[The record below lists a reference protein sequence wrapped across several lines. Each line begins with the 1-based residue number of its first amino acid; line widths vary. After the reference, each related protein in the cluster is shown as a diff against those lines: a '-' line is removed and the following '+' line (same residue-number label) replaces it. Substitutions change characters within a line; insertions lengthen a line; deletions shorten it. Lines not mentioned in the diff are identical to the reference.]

1 MGFNLK
7 ESRID
12 ALSFG
17 SKLLGEFPDIFRGA
31 YPVEHKV
38 DNVYKERL
46 EQQGHCPSHEEGVD
60 SLSCDVA
67 DIIAADI
74 ATHACVHQQH
84 EVRDAAE
91 DKVAEPIQLFEDKR
105 EKVKM
110 KYRKE
115 QHQRKPFMKATFQSY
130 LEKIE
135 SPLQSKEFSRYVLA
149 LAFDDEKLL
158 DFGNGI
164 QEIPGPVNPAAIGGY
179 NLGIGIILLLILPFS
194 AHQFSS
200 SELLLSR

>member
-1 MGFNLK
+1 MGFDFK
-7 ESRID
+7 ESRIN

-17 SKLLGEFPDIFRGA
+17 SKLLGEFPDIFRCA
-31 YPVEHKV
+31 YPEEHKV

-46 EQQGHCPSHEEGVD
+46 EQQGHCPSHEQGVD
-60 SLSCDVA
+60 SLPGDIS
-67 DIIAADI
+67 DIITADI
-74 ATHACVHQQH
+74 ATHTCVHQQH

-91 DKVAEPIQLFEDKR
+91 NKVAKPIQLFEDKR

-115 QHQRKPFMKATFQSY
+115 QHKDKPLMKATFQSY

-135 SPLQSKEFSRYVLA
+135 SPLQGKKFSWNILSF
-149 LAFDDEKLL
+149 AFNDEKLL

-164 QEIPGPVNPAAIGGY
+164 Q
-179 NLGIGIILLLILPFS
+179 
-194 AHQFSS
+194 
-200 SELLLSR
+200 